1 MGSPLGSAGSF
12 PRGDSRWCDQAR
24 TGTIVVM
31 ETPPPDNSDQDP
43 TEPVAAT
50 PPPQPPPQPRRL
62 TRSRTDR
69 ILGGVGGGLAE
80 HLGVDPLLVRFGI
93 GLLVVLTGGAALLL
107 YVAAWLLVP
116 DAPLPAGQTVPP
128 PRSRAASIGGVAAL
142 ILLACIIVPSGIVVG
157 WLAVPFAILALVGLG
172 VWWLVMGIPAD
183 RTGRGVF
190 VGILLGITILVV
202 SGLLFFAGVAGVA
215 GGGAAVV
222 AAIVIGAGLTLAAS
236 AFVRPLRWLI
246 VPALALGLGAGT
258 AVAAGVEDV
267 GGSTG
272 EKVYRPVSASSILPH
287 YELGAGHL
295 VVDLRN
301 AELTGEHRVDVE
313 IGAGHAEILVPEGT
327 CVAGDLHAGIGGF
340 DVFGHGSGGIDV
352 DHFEDGRAPAGTPRV
367 VVTGDVGLGAL
378 TIDHEPSD
386 DWDDDWNDNDW
397 RDHDRNDTGTNAC
410 IGDPGVQG

>member
-1 MGSPLGSAGSF
+1 
-12 PRGDSRWCDQAR
+12 
-24 TGTIVVM
+24 M
-31 ETPPPDNSDQDP
+31 ETPPPNDGDQDP

-50 PPPQPPPQPRRL
+50 PPPQPPPEPRRL
-62 TRSRTDR
+62 MRSRTDR

-80 HLGVDPLLVRFGI
+80 HLGIDPLLVRFGI
-93 GLLVVLTGGAALLL
+93 GLLVVITGGAGLLL
-107 YVAAWLLVP
+107 YIAAWLLVP
-116 DAPLPAGQTVPP
+116 DAQLPAGQTAPA
-128 PRSRAASIGGVAAL
+128 PRSRAATIGGVAAL
-142 ILLACIIVPSGIVVG
+142 LVLVGIVVPSGIVVG
-157 WLAVPFAILALVGLG
+157 WLAVPFAIIALIGLG
-172 VWWLVMGIPAD
+172 VWWLVMGIPAE
-183 RTGRGVF
+183 RTGRGVL
-190 VGILLGITILVV
+190 VGILLGITILLV
-202 SGLLFFAGVAGVA
+202 SGLLFFAGAAGIA
-215 GGGAAVV
+215 GGGGVVV
-222 AAIVIGAGLTLAAS
+222 AAIVLGAGLILVAS

-272 EKVYRPVSASSILPH
+272 EKVYRPASAGSVRPH

-301 AELTGEHRVDVE
+301 AGLTGEHRIDVE

-352 DHFEDGRAPAGTPRV
+352 DHFEDGRAPAGTARV

>member
-1 MGSPLGSAGSF
+1 
-12 PRGDSRWCDQAR
+12 
-24 TGTIVVM
+24 M
-31 ETPPPDNSDQDP
+31 ETPPPDDGDQDP

-50 PPPQPPPQPRRL
+50 PPAQPPPQPRRL

-80 HLGVDPLLVRFGI
+80 HLGIDPLLVRFGI
-93 GLLVVLTGGAALLL
+93 ALLAVLTGGAALLL
-107 YVAAWLLVP
+107 YLAAWLLVP
-116 DAPLPAGQTVPP
+116 DAPLPAGHAAPA
-128 PRSRAASIGGVAAL
+128 PRSRAATIGGVAVL
-142 ILLACIIVPSGIVVG
+142 VVLACIIVPSGIVVG
-157 WLAVPFAILALVGLG
+157 WLAVPFAILALIGLG

-183 RTGRGVF
+183 RTGRGVML
-190 VGILLGITILVV
+190 GILLGITILVV
-202 SGLLFFAGVAGVA
+202 SGLLFFAGAAGVA
-215 GGGAAVV
+215 GGGGAVV
-222 AAIVIGAGLTLAAS
+222 AAVVLGAGLTLVAS

-272 EKVYRPVSASSILPH
+272 EKVYRPASASSILPH

-301 AELTGEHRVDVE
+301 ADLTGEHRIDVE

-340 DVFGHGSGGIDV
+340 EVFGHGSGGIDV
-352 DHFEDGRAPAGTPRV
+352 DRFEGGRAPAGTPRV
-367 VVTGDVGLGAL
+367 VVKGDVGLGGL
-378 TIDHEPSD
+378 TIDHTPSG
-386 DWDDDWNDNDW
+386 DWNDNDW
-397 RDHDRNDTGTNAC
+397 RNHDRSDTGDNAC

>member
-1 MGSPLGSAGSF
+1 M
-12 PRGDSRWCDQAR
+12 
-24 TGTIVVM
+24 
-31 ETPPPDNSDQDP
+31 
-43 TEPVAAT
+43 
-50 PPPQPPPQPRRL
+50 
-62 TRSRTDR
+62 RSRTDR

-80 HLGVDPLLVRFGI
+80 HLGIDPLLVRFGI
-93 GLLVVLTGGAALLL
+93 GLLVVLTGGAAVLL
-107 YVAAWLLVP
+107 YIAAWLLVP
-116 DAPLPAGQTVPP
+116 DAPLPAGQTVPA
-128 PRSRAASIGGVAAL
+128 PRSRAATIGGVVAL
-142 ILLACIIVPSGIVVG
+142 IVLACIIVPSGIVVG

-172 VWWLVMGIPAD
+172 VWWLVMGIPDD
-183 RTGRGVF
+183 RTGRGVL

-202 SGLLFFAGVAGVA
+202 SGLLFFAGAAGVA
-215 GGGAAVV
+215 GGGGVIV
-222 AAIVIGAGLTLAAS
+222 AAIVLGAGLTLVAS

-272 EKVYRPVSASSILPH
+272 EKVYRPASASSILPH

-301 AELTGEHRVDVE
+301 ADLTGEHRVDLE

-352 DHFEDGRAPAGTPRV
+352 DRFEDGRAPAGTPRV
-367 VVTGDVGLGAL
+367 VVTGDVGLGAI

-386 DWDDDWNDNDW
+386 GWDDNDWNDNDW
-397 RDHDRNDTGTNAC
+397 RDHDRNDTGNAC
-410 IGDPGVQG
+410 IGDAGVQG